1 MGNDTQ
7 FKKRETDM
15 KASAGIYYGKLK
27 EVEVGITGKNKT
39 SRIRLTFL
47 VADMA
52 NQEND
57 WEPVDPFDRS
67 IDLYLTDKA
76 LEWTEEKLAV
86 LGFDGNYANP
96 SIQSFNPELSA
107 DGCQMECCIKPKQ
120 GGEGTFEEWTLVMLR
135 DVGTTGLDPLQ
146 GNELDRL
153 SARFKQSQANTRK
166 PESAPGAP
174 VASNATLNQGQT
186 LSATPGR
193 EPEDDA
199 PVPEDDTPF

>member
-1 MGNDTQ
+1 
-7 FKKRETDM
+7 M
-15 KASAGIYYGKLK
+15 KADAGIYFGKLK
-27 EVEVGITGKNKT
+27 EVEVGATGKNKT
-39 SRIRLTFL
+39 PRLRLTFA
-47 VADMA
+47 VTDKA
-52 NQEND
+52 NQDND
-57 WEPVDPFDRS
+57 WEALDGQLERS
-67 IDLYLTDKA
+67 VDLYLTDKA
-76 LEWTEEKLAV
+76 LQWTEDKLAV
-86 LGFDGNYANP
+86 LGFDGNYVSP
-96 SIQSFNPELSA
+96 SVQSFSPELSA
-107 DGCQMECCIKPKQ
+107 DGCQMECTIKTKQ
-120 GGEGTFEEWTLVMLR
+120 DGKGTFEEWTLVMLR

-186 LSATPGR
+186 SSAPPRR